1 MEPDPRAPKLFTSA
15 YNHGDVRLQLTLAG
29 WEHYT
34 KLKRVQNESRTTFMA
49 MKFGD
54 AELNDAVARCFRPA
68 VQRAGFDLRVLTD
81 HQEAGLINDQIRAAL
96 RKHTFAFVIGCAA
109 LVSGALPAC
118 AAGLDWKVLSYQS
131 VKEPEVCFY
140 GSANVF
146 RANGR
151 VNVWT
156 KCLAKEDLDKAV
168 KADSTGSLSDIAA
181 EKIAH
186 AYVPPIAK
194 LNALQGEQIVDAVMN
209 EELAN
214 NGNIRP
220 LVTALREIDCA
231 KRRAQELSVITPV
244 DGQVRSSDTPQDWHP
259 VPSTGE
265 LASLS
270 KLLCPQPAPVR
281 HYRRSTSPG
290 KVVGKF
296 NGRRR

>member
-1 MEPDPRAPKLFTSA
+1 MIALASA
-15 YNHGDVRLQLTLAG
+15 MTPGASNRG
-29 WEHYT
+29 
-34 KLKRVQNESRTTFMA
+34 RVQGHTECGTSYAACT
-49 MKFGD
+49 G
-54 AELNDAVARCFRPA
+54 LS
-68 VQRAGFDLRVLTD
+68 VQGFL
-81 HQEAGLINDQIRAAL
+81 AGLIIDHIMEVGM
-96 RKHTFAFVIGCAA
+96 KHTFAFVIGCAA
-109 LVSGALPAC
+109 LVSGAIPAC
-118 AAGLDWKVLSYQS
+118 AAGLGWKVLSYQS
-131 VKEPEVCFY
+131 AKEPEVCFY
-140 GSANVF
+140 GSGNVY

-156 KCLAKEDLDKAV
+156 KCLAAADLNDAV

-186 AYVPPIAK
+186 DYVPPIARIG
-194 LNALQGEQIVDAVMN
+194 ALPGDQIVDTVMN

-231 KRRAQELSVITPV
+231 KRRARELSAVTPM

-259 VPSTGE
+259 VPITGD

-270 KLLCPQPAPVR
+270 KLLCAPTGPVR
-281 HYRRSTSPG
+281 HYRRSLLG
-290 KVVGKF
+290 KFAGKF